1 MNPFSNRRSARRAA
15 IRSAVSLTGDV
26 AAGVAIASACV
37 WIIQTASLGLFLSFL
52 IWLIGLV
59 ISLALSQYVVHPTIR
74 LVLSDD
80 KLDRGIAAVSS
91 LGRAASTLM
100 GRAAT
105 PEGLQT
111 LRSLWPDLSRN
122 LRRRFG

>member
-15 IRSAVSLTGDV
+15 IRSVVSVTGDI
-26 AAGVAIASACV
+26 AAGVAIASACT
-37 WIIQTASLGLFLSFL
+37 WIIQTASLGFFLSFL
-52 IWLIGLV
+52 VWLIGLV

-91 LGRAASTLM
+91 LGRAASALM

-111 LRSLWPDLSRN
+111 LRSLWPDLSKN
-122 LRRRFG
+122 LRRRFA